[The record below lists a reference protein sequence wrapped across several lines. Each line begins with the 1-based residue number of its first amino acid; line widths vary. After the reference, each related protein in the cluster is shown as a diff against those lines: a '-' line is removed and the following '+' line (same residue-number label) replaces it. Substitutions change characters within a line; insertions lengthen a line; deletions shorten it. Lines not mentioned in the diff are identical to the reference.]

1 MVVPLTLVTGPANA
15 EKARVVLD
23 GYRAAADQAP
33 LLVVPTYADVVRY
46 RRELA
51 DDGLVFGT
59 AIVRFRQLAS
69 EMARRGGVRGRGLSR
84 LQRERVAAAAIAAA
98 PLDVLRRSAATAGF
112 PAALVRLASELEQ
125 GRVDPARFTSALRT
139 WAAGTSRAAYA
150 EELAAL
156 YSGYRRALEATG
168 RTDDDLRLAAAV
180 DALREDPGRWGARP
194 VFVYGFDDLRPLQ
207 REALA
212 VLAATGAEV
221 TVSLTFEAGRY
232 AFAGRTETVEALR
245 PVADRVVELPAIP
258 DHYASPALHHLE
270 RRLFEPPEDGALFDA
285 AAPELDPAHPAI
297 TLMEG
302 GGERAE
308 LELVA
313 AEVARLIREDGV
325 APEEIAIV
333 ARDVAAIAP
342 SLRRVFGA
350 AGVPIALERRA
361 VFGHTPLGAGLVAL
375 LRCALLD
382 GTAEDLLTWLRTP
395 GLLHEPALADRLEA
409 RARQEGARTAAA
421 ARELWERERWPLDA
435 IDRVAAAH
443 DRGPRALMETLS
455 AELAARFAAPYARQ
469 AAILDGA
476 QAADARVLSAGRR
489 ALGDLADLAGLAPEP
504 AELARLLEELDIGL
518 RDEPR
523 AGAVTVSEPLSLRA
537 RRVRALVL
545 CGMQE
550 NRFPRPARPEPFL
563 GDAERR
569 ELASAS
575 GLVLRRHEETLDAER
590 FLFYT
595 TVSRPEERLVLAW
608 HDAGD
613 DGEPAVRSLFVDDVA
628 SLFGPQLWERR
639 TPSRARAGRMGR
651 GALGARAPA
660 RRRRRRSA
668 PPRGAA
674 LVAAPSRGARLDR
687 RADGV
692 VGQRHR
698 GVRRL
703 PGEVARRPQA
713 AAGRRSSPTTRRCC
727 AAPPPTRRWSA
738 RCAASSARTAA
749 RSSAPTVCRR
759 RARPSRRRSRG
770 SPAASVCRPTPAACA
785 RSPAGWRSTCCA
797 TSSTPRTR
805 AARTCRRTSR
815 SPSAARRTSSA
826 RCACRPTWRSPGG
839 STASTSRPAAARRSS
854 TTTRAARRRTART
867 GSTSASGRSRS
878 TSSPCA
884 SCSTCSRPAGCTS
897 RSARATC
904 VPAARCW
911 RTRIPASTSW
921 AATGAT
927 RRGWRT
933 LVDDVVAQVL
943 EAVSEL
949 RAGRLRPRPAT
960 CAYGGGCSYPMICRS
975 EA

>member
-1 MVVPLTLVTGPANA
+1 MPLTLVTGPANA

-23 GYRAAADQAP
+23 GYREAADRAP
-33 LLVVPTYADVVRY
+33 LLVVPTFADVVRY
-46 RRELA
+46 RGELA

-59 AIVRFRQLAS
+59 AVVRFGQLAA
-69 EMARRGGVRGRGLSR
+69 EMARRAGVRGRSVSR

-112 PAALVRLASELEQ
+112 PGALVRLASELEQ
-125 GRVDPARFTSALRT
+125 GRVDPGRFTSALRS
-139 WAAGTSRAAYA
+139 WSAGSSRAAYA

-156 YSGYRRALEATG
+156 YSAYRRALQDTG
-168 RTDDDLRLAAAV
+168 RWDEDLRLAATV
-180 DALREDPGRWGARP
+180 DALRDDPARWGGRP

-207 REALA
+207 REAVA
-212 VLAATGAEV
+212 VLAASGAEV
-221 TVSLTFEAGRY
+221 VVSLTFEAGRY

-245 PVADRVVELPAIP
+245 PLADRVVELPAIG
-258 DHYASPALHHLE
+258 DHYASEALHHLE

-285 AAPELDPAHPAI
+285 GAPDPEGAI

-313 AEVARLIREDGV
+313 AEVARLIRDEGV
-325 APEEIAIV
+325 APEEIAVV
-333 ARDVAAIAP
+333 ARDVGAVAP
-342 SLRRVFGA
+342 VLRRVFAA
-350 AGVPIALERRA
+350 AGVPIALERRV

-443 DRGPRALMETLS
+443 GRGPKALMEALS

-476 QAADARVLSAGRR
+476 QAADARVLAAGRR
-489 ALGDLADLAGLAPEP
+489 ALADLADVPALAPGPE
-504 AELARLLEELDIGL
+504 ELARLLEELDVGL

-523 AGAVTVSEPLSLRA
+523 AGAVAVSEPLSLRA

-590 FLFYT
+590 FLLYM
-595 TVSRPEERLVLAW
+595 TVSRPQERLVLAW

-628 SLFGPQLWERR
+628 SLFGPILWDRRLRRGLGQVGWPHAPSEPERR
-639 TPSRARAGRMGR
+639 RGEAVAGPRYREAPPSPLRHPEVLASIGERTAWSVSDIEAWAGCPVKWLVDRRLRLQTLEPDDETLLRGAAAHAALERALRRLVHENGNTVLSPDRLPEARAAVEEALEGLAGRIRLSTDPRRVRALARRLEVDLLRYVEHAAHAGSSHVPAHFEVSFGGARDELGPLRLSPDVAVAGRIDRIDVGPDGRDALVYDYKGRTTTDGSHWVAERKWQVALYLLAVRELLDLRPAGGLYQPLGSRDLRPR
-651 GALGARAPA
+651 GALLR
-660 RRRRRRSA
+660 
-668 PPRGAA
+668 
-674 LVAAPSRGARLDR
+674 D
-687 RADGV
+687 AD
-692 VGQRHR
+692 
-698 GVRRL
+698 
-703 PGEVARRPQA
+703 PG
-713 AAGRRSSPTTRRCC
+713 
-727 AAPPPTRRWSA
+727 
-738 RCAASSARTAA
+738 
-749 RSSAPTVCRR
+749 
-759 RARPSRRRSRG
+759 
-770 SPAASVCRPTPAACA
+770 
-785 RSPAGWRSTCCA
+785 
-797 TSSTPRTR
+797 
-805 AARTCRRTSR
+805 
-815 SPSAARRTSSA
+815 
-826 RCACRPTWRSPGG
+826 
-839 STASTSRPAAARRSS
+839 
-854 TTTRAARRRTART
+854 
-867 GSTSASGRSRS
+867 
-878 TSSPCA
+878 
-884 SCSTCSRPAGCTS
+884 
-897 RSARATC
+897 
-904 VPAARCW
+904 
-911 RTRIPASTSW
+911 
-921 AATGAT
+921 
-927 RRGWRT
+927 
-933 LVDDVVAQVL
+933 LDVVARDRRDPEAMDALVDEVVAEVL
-943 EAVSEL
+943 GAVSEL
-949 RAGRLRPRPAT
+949 RAGRLQPRPAT